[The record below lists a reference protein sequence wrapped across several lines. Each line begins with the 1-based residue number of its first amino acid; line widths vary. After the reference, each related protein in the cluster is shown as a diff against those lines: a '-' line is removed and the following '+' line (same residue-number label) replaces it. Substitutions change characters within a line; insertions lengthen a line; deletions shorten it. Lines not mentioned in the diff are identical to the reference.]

1 MTVETGKAMS
11 EKGESS
17 EIEFRSC
24 DDDAWYNVQVMVE
37 EGEEGDSFGR
47 LRVKFCGLKDQVDYL
62 FHSKDFSSL
71 KELDDFSARFRAL
84 SLQLQDAECYKIS
97 KGLTVCASHHFKK
110 DDLRFFDAVVEG
122 VSHFFISLIF
132 SSALTS
138 MSVFRNLLFFLFK
151 LILLEN
157 VEG

>member
-1 MTVETGKAMS
+1 ML

-24 DDDAWYNVQVMVE
+24 DDDAWYNVQVTL

-47 LRVKFCGLKDQVDYL
+47 LRVKFCGLKDQEDHI
-62 FHSKDFSSL
+62 FHSEDFSSL
-71 KELDDFSARFRAL
+71 KELDDFSARFRTL

-97 KGLTVCASHHFKK
+97 KGFTVCASHHFKK

-122 VSHFFISLIF
+122 VSLFFISLIF
-132 SSALTS
+132 TLTS
-138 MSVFRNLLFFLFK
+138 MSVFRNLHFFFLN
-151 LILLEN
+151 ILVMNEF
-157 VEG
+157 V